1 MDQDQLQNPEDRP
14 YYELG
19 YVSPDQARK
28 LFQNGFNAD
37 TDYYF
42 YGSKPRLWPYK
53 KMREHMWVSKFSEI
67 GTAFRAPILADAQSW
82 LRKQGLYAEAELA
95 GFDSE
100 GKPEFSWNV
109 KRAVKFMGQYAVKNT
124 TTDISFE
131 SYEAALSAAIDYA
144 LIELDK

>member
-1 MDQDQLQNPEDRP
+1 MNHEISKEDRP

-28 LFQNGFNAD
+28 LWLNGFNAN

-53 KMREHMWVSKFSEI
+53 KMCEHMRVSEYSET

-109 KRAVKFMGQYAVKNT
+109 KRAVKFMGQKALKQT
-124 TTDISFE
+124 TTGTSYG
-131 SYEAALSAAIDYA
+131 SYEAALSAAIDRA